1 MPATRFHKVKIESQR
16 WKSSIKVYSIPRFI
30 FQWQLASDM
39 IKDVFTL
46 EQKVKWFAGS
56 HYYLMRISHAT
67 VFWRSLSIMPRG
79 IIFPSNSIC
88 VMTYSPKFWIKMI
101 IPLLKIMGPLLD
113 SLFFKKLSWKSQIIF
128 LFDCLIDFFLKK
140 MPKDKFINILLWMF
154 QHFDKYTSITC

>member
-1 MPATRFHKVKIESQR
+1 MAPKKFQIDIFLLLPATRFHKVKIESQR

-88 VMTYSPKFWIKMI
+88 VMPPKNLIFICKNSPKFWIKMI
-101 IPLLKIMGPLLD
+101 IPLLKIMGPFAFQKTELKISNHIPIWLFNW
-113 SLFFKKLSWKSQIIF
+113 LFFKENAKGQI
-128 LFDCLIDFFLKK
+128 
-140 MPKDKFINILLWMF
+140 
-154 QHFDKYTSITC
+154 H

>member
-1 MPATRFHKVKIESQR
+1 MIIINSSHALWIMLLHIFCTIRISNTITRFEGWVQLQILKCWRQKISNRYFLLLPATRFHKVKIESPR
-16 WKSSIKVYSIPRFI
+16 WKSSIKVYTSTIPRFI

-88 VMTYSPKFWIKMI
+88 VMT
-101 IPLLKIMGPLLD
+101 
-113 SLFFKKLSWKSQIIF
+113 
-128 LFDCLIDFFLKK
+128 
-140 MPKDKFINILLWMF
+140 
-154 QHFDKYTSITC
+154 